1 MYSVGDFVVKVN
13 DGVCRVEEITQLQ
26 MSGVA
31 SDRLYYVLVPVHN
44 KGSRIFVPVEGKANE
59 LRFVVTPQTVD
70 QILEKVPEMD
80 TQWIVNN
87 KLRELK
93 YKEVLHE
100 GNLETLIGYIKVMY
114 QKRRERE
121 SLGKRNTALDERYL
135 KMMEDAVYT
144 EFAFTLG
151 CERSE
156 IKEKVTKMF

>member
-13 DGVCRVEEITQLQ
+13 DGVCHVKEITQLQ

-31 SDRLYYVLVPVHN
+31 NDRLYYVLVPVHN
-44 KGSRIFVPVEGKANE
+44 KGSRIFVPVEGKVNE
-59 LRFVVTPQTVD
+59 LRCVVTPQTVD
-70 QILEKVPEMD
+70 RILGKVSEMD
-80 TQWIVNN
+80 VEWIVNN

-114 QKRRERE
+114 QKRGERE

-135 KMMEDAVYT
+135 KMMEDAVYA
-144 EFAFTLG
+144 EMAFSLG
-151 CERSE
+151 CERAE
-156 IKEKVTKMF
+156 IKEKITRLF